1 MAAVTTCSDFGASP
15 NKVCRCFHYFCR
27 VGLQK
32 SNLLSY
38 ENILMSKLNIM
49 LSLRD
54 QKKELFKEMG
64 T

>member
-15 NKVCRCFHYFCR
+15 NQVCRCFHYFCR
-27 VGLQK
+27 VGWQK
-32 SNLLSY
+32 SHLLSY